1 MMEVENGFAQSDLS
15 CCNIVTTGGT
25 VKGELRVG
33 VRDLKARLSEYLR
46 QVSQGQTVIITDHG
60 RPVARLMPVDQPLDE
75 RIQAMREAGLVAW
88 NGQQLKSR
96 APAAINRG
104 ERQVSVSEI
113 LVEMR
118 E

>member
-1 MMEVENGFAQSDLS
+1 MS
-15 CCNIVTTGGT
+15 
-25 VKGELRVG
+25 ELQVG

-60 RPVARLMPVDQPLDE
+60 RPVGRLMPVDQPLDE
-75 RIQAMREAGLVAW
+75 RLKVLQDAGLVAW
-88 NGQQLKSR
+88 NGQKLKPVT
-96 APAAINRG
+96 PAAVNRG
-104 ERQVSVSEI
+104 DRQVSEI

>member
-1 MMEVENGFAQSDLS
+1 LS
-15 CCNIVTTGGT
+15 
-25 VKGELRVG
+25 ELRVG

-60 RPVARLMPVDQPLDE
+60 RPVGRLTTVDQPLDE
-75 RIQAMREAGLVAW
+75 RLKALQDAGMVAW
-88 NGQQLKSR
+88 NGQKLKSVM
-96 APAAINRG
+96 PAAVNRSD
-104 ERQVSVSEI
+104 RQVSDI